1 MQEMISKKIIKS
13 DDYEVLTPAGWSDFD
28 GVIITKEQ
36 RLHIITLS
44 DGITISAT
52 PDHLLLTDM
61 GTLPVSNLKIGDLVD
76 CVSGLHRVESIS
88 IDDVLSDVYDLINV
102 KKDSLYYTDGV
113 VSHNCSLLMLDE
125 LAFVPKRIQEEMWT
139 SLAPTLSTG
148 GSCIVSSTPNGD
160 DDLFAELWRSA
171 EFGNTETA
179 PTDGNGFKAV
189 KVEWDEHPERDESY
203 RLKMSKKIGALKWR
217 QEYECVSGD
226 SMLRVEVDG
235 VERQISM
242 EDAYTRDTADHA
254 TIKVKTPT
262 GYRNFSGIRMIEKD
276 RYAKVVFSN
285 GSILKCSLDHRVISN
300 DGRELLAR
308 ALLPNQKCIG
318 KSGVLTVVS
327 ICVMYECIKLYDLMD
342 VENGNVYYTNDIL
355 SHNCEFLSSDPLL
368 ISSLR
373 LQTLKAVEPKYTD
386 NGFAF
391 WKDINP
397 TAQYYVSSDVAH
409 GIDGDYSTIEVFE
422 WPTLEQV
429 AELRSNKIDTNQ
441 LYSAY
446 KWIFAK
452 ISEVRN
458 PQSNLPPD
466 IFWSYESNAVG
477 AAITTLYLNDENFP
491 DNVTLVSDA
500 PDRYGMYTSSKKAL
514 VALEFKKLVEKRNG
528 GIIIYSD
535 LLIREL
541 KNYIKVGASFAAKQG
556 ATDDLVSACL
566 VLTKMLQKAS
576 EYDSEVF
583 SKFFEY
589 NAEWNDEDGDG
600 AGAPMLV
607 VV

>member
-1 MQEMISKKIIKS
+1 MTQLILKNEE
-13 DDYEVLTPAGWSDFD
+13 YEILTPTGWQDFD
-28 GVIITKEQ
+28 GVLVTRDRQ
-36 RLHIITLS
+36 LVHILTDDTVAL
-44 DGITISAT
+44 TCT
-52 PDHLLLTDM
+52 PDHLIMCENGAVIEANSVTASLP
-61 GTLPVSNLKIGDLVD
+61 TLMKSGSVPGKFSICVAENGDVFDLVN
-76 CVSGLHRVESIS
+76 VRNGSI
-88 IDDVLSDVYDLINV
+88 
-102 KKDSLYYTDGV
+102 YYTNDL

-125 LAFVPKRIQEEMWT
+125 LAFVPKRVQEEMWT

-148 GSCIVSSTPNGD
+148 GSCIISSTPNGD

-171 EFGNTETA
+171 EFESDPSSTA
-179 PTDGNGFKAV
+179 TGNGFKAV
-189 KVEWDEHPERDESY
+189 KVQWDEHPERDDSY
-203 RLKMSKKIGALKWR
+203 RVKMSKKIGELKWR
-217 QEYECVSGD
+217 QEYE
-226 SMLRVEVDG
+226 
-235 VERQISM
+235 
-242 EDAYTRDTADHA
+242 
-254 TIKVKTPT
+254 
-262 GYRNFSGIRMIEKD
+262 
-276 RYAKVVFSN
+276 
-285 GSILKCSLDHRVISN
+285 
-300 DGRELLAR
+300 
-308 ALLPNQKCIG
+308 
-318 KSGVLTVVS
+318 
-327 ICVMYECIKLYDLMD
+327 
-342 VENGNVYYTNDIL
+342 
-355 SHNCEFLSSDPLL
+355 CEFLSSDPLL

-514 VALEFKKLVEKRNG
+514 VALEFKKLVEKRSG

-535 LLIREL
+535 FLIREL

-589 NAEWNDEDGDG
+589 DAEWNDEDGDG